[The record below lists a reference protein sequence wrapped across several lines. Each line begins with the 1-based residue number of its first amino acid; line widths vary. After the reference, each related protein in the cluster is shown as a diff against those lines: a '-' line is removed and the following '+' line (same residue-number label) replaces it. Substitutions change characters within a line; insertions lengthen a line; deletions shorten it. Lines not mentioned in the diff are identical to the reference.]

1 MMGHMARYR
10 RGKMLNDRRPLDGVV
25 GIEMLDG
32 FLSDLFTSLP
42 VFVSLGVHSA
52 RSDVRMN

>member
-1 MMGHMARYR
+1 
-10 RGKMLNDRRPLDGVV
+10 MLNDRRPLDGVV